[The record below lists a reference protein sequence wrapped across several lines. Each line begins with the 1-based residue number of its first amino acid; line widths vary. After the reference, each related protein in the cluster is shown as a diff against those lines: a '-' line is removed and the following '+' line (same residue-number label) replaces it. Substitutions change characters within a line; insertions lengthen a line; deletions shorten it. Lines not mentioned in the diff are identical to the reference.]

1 MIKGTD
7 SFLVLNRLW
16 NLKVE
21 AAQTKLVELESLCK
35 FLGLEKIPIE
45 GKLVP
50 VTEIVKEWFVK
61 LIGRTKA

>member
-1 MIKGTD
+1 MTRDKD

-21 AAQTKLVELESLCK
+21 AAQTKLVELQALCK
-35 FLGLEKIPIE
+35 FLGLEAIPIE

-50 VTEIVKEWFVK
+50 ISEIIKEWFVK
-61 LIGRTKA
+61 LIGRNKA